1 MINVKLEEFVC
12 ENVCRTA
19 SNESICKVVQI
30 LKDIQ
35 RLKPAEIGHLLYIFA
50 SAERAH
56 KFNSSPIMHFKHLAT
71 MLKKIVFELECA
83 ICF

>member
-19 SNESICKVVQI
+19 SNESIQKVVAI

-56 KFNSSPIMHFKHLAT
+56 KFNTSPIMHFKRLSM